1 MLLYC
6 AVLLVVVDQI
16 SCTEQNTFNKH
27 QHSPHFSPLSLPPI
41 MSSEKYELAQ
51 DELDSLME
59 KIGADVR
66 KTGMSSGEAKKR
78 MVQVRDLMLV

>member
-1 MLLYC
+1 
-6 AVLLVVVDQI
+6 
-16 SCTEQNTFNKH
+16 
-27 QHSPHFSPLSLPPI
+27 

-66 KTGMSSGEAKKR
+66 KTEMSSGEAKKR
-78 MVQVRDLMLV
+78 MVQVRDLISAAESI

>member
-1 MLLYC
+1 
-6 AVLLVVVDQI
+6 
-16 SCTEQNTFNKH
+16 
-27 QHSPHFSPLSLPPI
+27 

-66 KTGMSSGEAKKR
+66 KTEMSSGEAKKR
-78 MVQVRDLMLV
+78 MVQVRDLMMIKQSDTNPPAPTGVYWQAGGRREVSGRDGV

>member
-1 MLLYC
+1 
-6 AVLLVVVDQI
+6 
-16 SCTEQNTFNKH
+16 
-27 QHSPHFSPLSLPPI
+27 

-78 MVQVRDLMLV
+78 MVQVRDLMLVNQSDYNPRAGLYWQAGGRREVSGRDGV

>member
-1 MLLYC
+1 
-6 AVLLVVVDQI
+6 
-16 SCTEQNTFNKH
+16 
-27 QHSPHFSPLSLPPI
+27 

-66 KTGMSSGEAKKR
+66 KTEMSSGEAKKR
-78 MVQVRDLMLV
+78 MVQVRERGLMMINPIYYRPPAGLYRQAGGRREVSGGDGV

>member
-1 MLLYC
+1 
-6 AVLLVVVDQI
+6 
-16 SCTEQNTFNKH
+16 
-27 QHSPHFSPLSLPPI
+27 

-66 KTGMSSGEAKKR
+66 KTEISSGEAKKR
-78 MVQVRDLMLV
+78 MVQVRDQISDLMTKFSSAPV